1 MGEWYK
7 VPECWKIFAFDPRIA
22 RPTEHGFFFFNLL
35 RIMKEGQAV
44 SRADVLLA
52 AAEN

>member
-1 MGEWYK
+1 M
-7 VPECWKIFAFDPRIA
+7 D
-22 RPTEHGFFFFNLL
+22 FFFYLL